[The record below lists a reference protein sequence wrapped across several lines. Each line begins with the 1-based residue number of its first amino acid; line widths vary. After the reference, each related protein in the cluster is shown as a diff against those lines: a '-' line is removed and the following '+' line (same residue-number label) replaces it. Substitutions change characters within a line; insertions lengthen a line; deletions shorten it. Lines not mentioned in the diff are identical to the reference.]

1 MKRILFIR
9 HGKTQWNLEKKLQGR
24 RDIPLCEEGI
34 ELLQK
39 CAIPKEFNGYAWS
52 ISPLGRAQ
60 ETAQLLGGGPAP
72 LEPALI
78 EMDWG
83 KWEGQTIKELR
94 QVYGPEM
101 SVIEARGRHMTPPE
115 GESPAMVIARL
126 KPWLANLAGHTIA
139 VTHKGVIRA
148 IQSLAYNWD
157 MTDKLPVEFNWS
169 AGHLFTLD
177 EAGTLRPEHININ
190 LESE

>member
-34 ELLQK
+34 KLLQK
-39 CAIPKEFNGYAWS
+39 CAIPDEFNGYVWS
-52 ISPLGRAQ
+52 VSPLRRAR
-60 ETAQLLGGGPAP
+60 ETAHLLGAGPVP
-72 LEPALI
+72 PEPALI

-83 KWEGQTIKELR
+83 NWEGQTIKELR
-94 QVYGPEM
+94 QRHGSDMAE
-101 SVIEARGRHMTPPE
+101 IEARGCHMTPPN
-115 GESPAMVIARL
+115 GESPAMVVARL
-126 KPWLANLAGHTIA
+126 KPWLENLVSDTIA

-148 IQSLAYNWD
+148 VQSLAYNWD
-157 MTDKLPVEFNWS
+157 MTSKSPVEFNWA
-169 AGHLFTLD
+169 AGHLFILD
-177 EAGTLRPEHININ
+177 ETGIIRPEHININ